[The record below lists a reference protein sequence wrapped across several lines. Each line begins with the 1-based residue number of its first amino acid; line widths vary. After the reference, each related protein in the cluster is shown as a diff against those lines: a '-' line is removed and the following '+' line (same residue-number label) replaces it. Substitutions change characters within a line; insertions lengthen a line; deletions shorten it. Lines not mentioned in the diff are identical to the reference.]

1 MFDGFTSHRIPVEG
15 AEIFCRVGGEGPPVL
30 LLHGFPQTHALW
42 ARIAPD
48 LVSRGYRVICADL
61 RGYGAS
67 SKPRDVAGCS
77 FRAMAADQVALMRAL
92 GAPRFHV
99 VGHDRGGRTA
109 HRLALDHP
117 QAVASLT
124 LMDIVPTL
132 TLLDDLRT
140 EVARSYFHWFFL
152 AQPEPFPERL
162 IAADPD
168 YFFETCLVGWGA
180 ARIADFHPAQI
191 AAYRAAWHDPE
202 AIRGACND
210 YRAALG
216 VDRADDRADQHRRVA
231 APTLVLYGADGAMAQ
246 LYDLP
251 ATWVP
256 RCSDL
261 RVEALPGGHF
271 FPDLSPA
278 RTAAAI
284 AGFLGS
290 LPQVPRR

>member
-1 MFDGFTSHRIPVEG
+1 MFEGFAAQRVAVEG
-15 AEIFCRVGGEGPPVL
+15 AEIFCRTGGEGPPVL
-30 LLHGFPQTHALW
+30 LLHGFPQTHAMW

-48 LVSRGYRVICADL
+48 LVARGYRVICADL

-67 SKPRDVAGCS
+67 SKPRAVADCS

-92 GAPRFHV
+92 GHPRFHL

-117 QAVASLT
+117 QAVASVT

-162 IAADPD
+162 IRADPD
-168 YFFETCLVGWGA
+168 FFFEACLVGWGA
-180 ARIADFHPAQI
+180 SRVGDFDPDQM
-191 AAYRAAWHDPE
+191 AAYRAAWRDPE

-210 YRAALG
+210 YRAALAI
-216 VDRADDRADQHRRVA
+216 DRADDRADGARRIE
-231 APTLVLYGADGAMAQ
+231 APALVLYGADGAMAR

-256 RCSDL
+256 KCSAL
-261 RVEALPGGHF
+261 SVQALPGGHY
-271 FPDLSPA
+271 FPDLHPQA
-278 RTAAAI
+278 TAGAI
-284 AGFLGS
+284 AGFLDAH
-290 LPQVPRR
+290 PV